1 MKDLLIDLDNTIYSE
16 TEDIFSQID
25 LKMKSFISS
34 ELNVNTKKAY
44 EIQKKYF
51 FKYGTTLRGLMI
63 NHNIEP
69 SYFLKYVH
77 DINLKPIEKNL
88 ALKKEMKK
96 FKGKKIIFTNG
107 TAEHATNVLKRVGVF
122 EEIDNIF
129 DIKDADYIPKP
140 DELPYNKVVNK
151 FKIIPHNAVMIDDI
165 TGNLVTAKKLG
176 FGTVLVSKKKSHLK
190 NKLIDYSFKDI
201 ASIIKKIN
209 NKDIFNEN

>member
-1 MKDLLIDLDNTIYSE
+1 M
-16 TEDIFSQID
+16 
-25 LKMKSFISS
+25 
-34 ELNVNTKKAY
+34 V
-44 EIQKKYF
+44 
-51 FKYGTTLRGLMI
+51 

-88 ALKKEMKK
+88 ALKREMKK

-129 DIKDADYIPKP
+129 DIKDAEYIPKP
-140 DELPYNKVVNK
+140 EELPYKKVVNK